1 VATAEP
7 PAVDQ
12 VQGELD
18 AARVAIV
25 SLLAVMSDEQFSSI
39 ETALEALATMSDT
52 VSAALEQ
59 LRLARGQQR
68 SMDGQD
74 QAMRRAIDGR
84 LANA

>member
-74 QAMRRAIDGR
+74 QAMRRAIDAR

>member
-12 VQGELD
+12 VQGELE

-74 QAMRRAIDGR
+74 QAMRRAIDAR